1 MFYSLYFLMIFIHM
15 DFYEKLSGI
24 QIFEHRVGMEIF
36 GPEKEEMSGELRTF
50 VIKNLII
57 FTLHK
62 RHQLDQIEYDGIEG
76 HAARIG
82 GRYFFSPVNIF
93 TKGSLPRLILD
104 VSSLRLPRC
113 VNYYVFRYVGPFDS
127 SRGTR
132 MWRGMPGEKR
142 RSSYRMA

>member
-62 RHQLDQIEYDGIEG
+62 RH
-76 HAARIG
+76 
-82 GRYFFSPVNIF
+82 
-93 TKGSLPRLILD
+93 
-104 VSSLRLPRC
+104 
-113 VNYYVFRYVGPFDS
+113 
-127 SRGTR
+127 
-132 MWRGMPGEKR
+132 
-142 RSSYRMA
+142 